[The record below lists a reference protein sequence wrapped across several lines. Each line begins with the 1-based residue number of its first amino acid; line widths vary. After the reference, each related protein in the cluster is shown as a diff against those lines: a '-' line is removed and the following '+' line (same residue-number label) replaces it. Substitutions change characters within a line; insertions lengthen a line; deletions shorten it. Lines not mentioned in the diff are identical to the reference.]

1 MPSAHLADLVHE
13 APSLPRAA
21 LRIGIDL
28 VHVGA
33 VERSL
38 SDFGARFSDRLFAP
52 GELRDSTVAG
62 RLDARRLALRFAA
75 KEATIKAFDLGAIGL
90 GWSQIEVIADA
101 PAAGRVRL
109 HGRAAAAAAGA
120 GSYEIAVS
128 WSHDGDVACAIVVA
142 VPAADAGTAGGA
154 PAGASRDELRYGV
167 GAADIYNEEQN

>member
-75 KEATIKAFDLGAIGL
+75 KEATIKAFDLSEAGV
-90 GWSQIEVIADA
+90 GWTQIEMTACDGA
-101 PAAGRVRL
+101 SARMRL
-109 HGRAAAAAAGA
+109 HGRAAAAVARCGD
-120 GSYEIAVS
+120 YEIAVTATL
-128 WSHDGDVACAIVVA
+128 DDDLACAIVVA
-142 VPAADAGTAGGA
+142 LPHR
-154 PAGASRDELRYGV
+154 P
-167 GAADIYNEEQN
+167 